1 MADAMLMALT
11 LLALCLSV
19 PALIDTKNILRLDVA
34 GGLLTLAWLLPQ
46 AYALRDD
53 PFSWYFDL
61 SFTYAY
67 IFACVAFLAIG
78 SFFGRRIGQHRSTGE
93 AAASHDASSTL
104 YDPKKLADAALVMT
118 AFGSIGFVLMARES
132 QNFGNSE
139 QWTGVITLYYLMS
152 QFMVFGGT
160 LGILLFMQYK
170 SKRGLASFL
179 AMIVVATPI
188 FLMFVR
194 RAVLFQILA
203 ITIGSVVLN
212 KNVRIPRSLMIVG
225 LVISVLILNGAGAIR
240 QHVFAGGTIV
250 SAFSEG
256 VMFQPNPTSDIV
268 AAELKSAVSDIE
280 MARSTNHFKPFV
292 MVWNIAVSQYV
303 PKFIVGEEFKNSLLI
318 VDNDQSVFES
328 YFAAGATR
336 TGFAESF
343 TGYWYFGPLI
353 YLVIGILFGRLW
365 ALSNRRDIRSQHVY
379 LVFLLYSLLTITES
393 ISRIVVTAPI
403 ILTAIWVSFKYAERR
418 SFGDEA
424 TGRVQLPR

>member
-1 MADAMLMALT
+1 
-11 LLALCLSV
+11 
-19 PALIDTKNILRLDVA
+19 
-34 GGLLTLAWLLPQ
+34 
-46 AYALRDD
+46 
-53 PFSWYFDL
+53 
-61 SFTYAY
+61 
-67 IFACVAFLAIG
+67 
-78 SFFGRRIGQHRSTGE
+78 
-93 AAASHDASSTL
+93 
-104 YDPKKLADAALVMT
+104 
-118 AFGSIGFVLMARES
+118 
-132 QNFGNSE
+132 
-139 QWTGVITLYYLMS
+139 
-152 QFMVFGGT
+152 
-160 LGILLFMQYK
+160 
-170 SKRGLASFL
+170 
-179 AMIVVATPI
+179 
-188 FLMFVR
+188 
-194 RAVLFQILA
+194 
-203 ITIGSVVLN
+203 
-212 KNVRIPRSLMIVG
+212 
-225 LVISVLILNGAGAIR
+225 
-240 QHVFAGGTIV
+240 
-250 SAFSEG
+250 
-256 VMFQPNPTSDIV
+256 MFQPNPTSDIV